1 MLKKIFLSTL
11 LCTTLSTPVI
21 GKVNAEEVKH
31 DKPVKYVFKSGGKA
45 SPIYINSDGSMTIPE
60 ETELEVVAPK
70 PNDYY
75 VYKDGV
81 ETKEVNPKY
90 NHIKNQREYMNF
102 YISKGRTA
110 DLFVGEHPRP
120 LDGVTFIPK
129 SDKTSDDNNVNNP
142 KDEPKS
148 DQTEPNQNNTDNK
161 SKSDQPKQDV
171 PAKVEQPAKVDK
183 KDTTDQ
189 NKSDTNKDNK
199 AVANNKSNDQNKV
212 AVNNQKSEPQSSDV
226 YKKVD
231 VKKEDNN
238 KDVKTKDTSSKA
250 KA

>member
-1 MLKKIFLSTL
+1 
-11 LCTTLSTPVI
+11 
-21 GKVNAEEVKH
+21 GKVNAEEMKQ

-129 SDKTSDDNNVNNP
+129 SDKTSD
-142 KDEPKS
+142 
-148 DQTEPNQNNTDNK
+148 
-161 SKSDQPKQDV
+161 
-171 PAKVEQPAKVDK
+171 
-183 KDTTDQ
+183 
-189 NKSDTNKDNK
+189 
-199 AVANNKSNDQNKV
+199 
-212 AVNNQKSEPQSSDV
+212 
-226 YKKVD
+226 
-231 VKKEDNN
+231 
-238 KDVKTKDTSSKA
+238 
-250 KA
+250 